1 MMIDKLNPVLPAI
14 TPEYDPW
21 DPIRSLQKHGKHML
35 TSVELTVTNLC
46 NMRCEHCAVGET
58 LTMTEGPRIPVAKV
72 LQRLDQVEH
81 LETIS
86 ITGGEPSYHEA
97 TVRDYIVPILKYARE
112 RGVRSQINSNLTL
125 SLSRYEMLAPYLD
138 VMHISFNYLNA
149 DDFHQVGFVRTDR
162 TVTQTTAAKMYERMI
177 ENTVELSRGGMF
189 VSAESMINYRTHE
202 KLADIHKL
210 IVEMGCRRHEVHPM
224 YPSSFASNLPVLS
237 LEHFRNAIHRLLDH
251 RDRNLWML
259 FGTLP
264 YYACS
269 MNEEDQRM
277 IRRLREE
284 PNVTVRNDPD
294 GRNRL
299 NVNLF
304 TGDVYVTDFSDV
316 PPLGNIHTDSLE
328 QVFHRWSG
336 HPLNGS
342 VNCHCPAA
350 QCCGPNLLVVDTYY
364 KDIDFKK
371 RKAVV

>member
-1 MMIDKLNPVLPAI
+1 
-14 TPEYDPW
+14 
-21 DPIRSLQKHGKHML
+21 
-35 TSVELTVTNLC
+35 
-46 NMRCEHCAVGET
+46 
-58 LTMTEGPRIPVAKV
+58 
-72 LQRLDQVEH
+72 
-81 LETIS
+81 
-86 ITGGEPSYHEA
+86 
-97 TVRDYIVPILKYARE
+97 
-112 RGVRSQINSNLTL
+112 
-125 SLSRYEMLAPYLD
+125 MLAPYLD

-162 TVTQTTAAKMYERMI
+162 TVTQNTAAKMYERMI
-177 ENTVELSRGGMF
+177 ENTIELSRGGMF

-202 KLADIHKL
+202 KLTDIHKL

-237 LEHFRNAIHRLLDH
+237 LEHFRSAIHNLLDN

-264 YYACS
+264 YYACNT
-269 MNEEDQRM
+269 NEEDQRM

-316 PPLGNIHTDSLE
+316 PALGNIHTDTLE
-328 QVFHRWSG
+328 QVFGRWDD

-364 KDIDFKK
+364 KEIDFKN